1 MNNHGQTYRILIIP
15 RRNGSK
21 ILSFQI
27 SNILVACLFGGI
39 LFVLI
44 VSGFLMYKSVQ
55 VAKKLHYYS
64 ALQNDNERIK
74 KENINF
80 RLINQKFAH
89 IDSIAAYLE
98 LLTNVSKPLIDKN
111 VEEKEPFINKGIEG
125 KAENKFETERNLI
138 PSVLPV
144 DGWITQR
151 FTKDTSQEGLA
162 HPGIDI
168 AASSGMIIKATAPGT
183 VIAVLQDVDY
193 GIMIVIQHEEGFV
206 TRYGHCEKALVA
218 INDKV
223 DRGQTIA
230 LVGNTGHSSAPHLH
244 YEVIK
249 NGKNVDPQQY
259 IAPEKKP
266 LNRGVQNG

>member
-1 MNNHGQTYRILIIP
+1 
-15 RRNGSK
+15 
-21 ILSFQI
+21 
-27 SNILVACLFGGI
+27 
-39 LFVLI
+39 
-44 VSGFLMYKSVQ
+44 MYKSVQ
-55 VAKKLHYYS
+55 VARKLNYYR

-74 KENINF
+74 KENINL
-80 RLINQKFAH
+80 RMINQKFAH

-98 LLTNVSKPLIDKN
+98 LLTNVSKPAIDNN
-111 VEEKEPFINKGIEG
+111 VDEKETLINNRIEDN
-125 KAENKFETERNLI
+125 AENNFETEREAI

-151 FTKDTSQEGLA
+151 FTKDTSQDGLA

-193 GIMIVIQHEEGFV
+193 GIMIVLQHRQGFV

-218 INDKV
+218 INEKV

-249 NGKNVDPQQY
+249 NGINVDPQQY
-259 IAPEKKP
+259 IAPEKKS
-266 LNRGVQNG
+266 LKRGVQNG